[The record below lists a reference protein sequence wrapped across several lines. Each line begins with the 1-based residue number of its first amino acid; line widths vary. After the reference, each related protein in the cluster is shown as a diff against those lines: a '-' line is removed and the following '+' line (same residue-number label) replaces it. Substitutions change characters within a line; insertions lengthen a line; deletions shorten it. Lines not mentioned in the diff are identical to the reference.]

1 MEKYDAIYRTIND
14 KIADCEKTIEYYRG
28 EVTRIE
34 KINSELRKENELLKE
49 KIENLNF

>member
-1 MEKYDAIYRTIND
+1 MEKYEAILKAIND
-14 KIADCEKTIEYYRG
+14 KIAECEKLIEFYRG

-34 KINSELRKENELLKE
+34 KINSELTKENELLQK